1 MVQAG
6 QAPVLA
12 SAPTAC
18 QVQCAGCRRILNV
31 PSGIVNFQCPKCK
44 LPQVLPLQ
52 LRTQGLARGIDSTK
66 IQLPCAN
73 CRAVLNVPP
82 GLTRFVCPQC
92 RVELAVDPAKLAAYM
107 SSLLHLNN
115 VGNEQGSSGVST
127 TGYSGS
133 IADGMEDSVWSK
145 QLGASG
151 YPMEEVSEVGLGNW
165 IPLLR
170 DKVLLSLNYTALCRR
185 TWPGEKFV
193 SFGRFVTVFL
203 LRRGCSSALF
213 QTACRSYHPKPNCGI
228 LS

>member
-1 MVQAG
+1 MVQAA
-6 QAPVLA
+6 QAPVA
-12 SAPTAC
+12 PSAPTAW

-44 LPQVLPLQ
+44 LPQVLPPQ

-107 SSLLHLNN
+107 SSLSHLSNL
-115 VGNEQGSSGVST
+115 GNAQGTIGVST
-127 TGYSGS
+127 TGFSGS
-133 IADGMEDSVWSK
+133 IADGMEDSIWSK

-151 YPMEEVSEVGLGNW
+151 YPMEEMNEVGLW
-165 IPLLR
+165 
-170 DKVLLSLNYTALCRR
+170 
-185 TWPGEKFV
+185 
-193 SFGRFVTVFL
+193 
-203 LRRGCSSALF
+203 SSA
-213 QTACRSYHPKPNCGI
+213 S
-228 LS
+228 